1 MTYIENI
8 KDIKDSILKL
18 NNLIETNKELYID
31 NLDHKA
37 DLASALFKIRN
48 SLENLVKNP
57 KDLPEAIF
65 GCIEIAQSLTP
76 YFSTDLGKN
85 KINPPLTNQEK
96 TSFLEKLEK
105 FQVTDE
111 MKMKYKDSVN
121 QGG

>member
-8 KDIKDSILKL
+8 KEIKDSILKL
-18 NNLIETNKELYID
+18 SDLVETNKELYIN

-37 DLASALFKIRN
+37 NIASALFKIRN

-57 KDLPEAIF
+57 KDLPEVIF
-65 GCIEIAQSLTP
+65 SCIEIAQSLTP
-76 YFSTDLGKN
+76 YYSTDLGKN

-96 TSFLEKLEK
+96 MSFLDKLEK

-111 MKMKYKDSVN
+111 MKMKYKE
-121 QGG
+121 G